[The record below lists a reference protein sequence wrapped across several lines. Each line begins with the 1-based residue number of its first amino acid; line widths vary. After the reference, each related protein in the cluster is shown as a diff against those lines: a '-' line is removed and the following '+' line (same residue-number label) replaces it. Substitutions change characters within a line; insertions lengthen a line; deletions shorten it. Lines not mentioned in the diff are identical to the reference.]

1 MTAHNKKDVL
11 MQIGDS
17 NESFRLLYINAL
29 RGLNNPNA
37 SNRIVAGPGEEGADV
52 TFEGV
57 SSNDIKY
64 VEFKCPDT
72 PDINQSITQNG
83 YKATQSQ
90 IKASRNTSGY
100 GLGLAFVQ
108 IKGYPINLNSNIN
121 YIKNNY
127 VNQTNSVKDV
137 LYTLTNKSG
146 NIILDTYDFRN

>member
-1 MTAHNKKDVL
+1 MIEHNKDNYIK
-11 MQIGDS
+11 QIGDS
-17 NESFRLLYINAL
+17 NHQFRLLYINAL
-29 RGLNNPNA
+29 KGLNNPNA
-37 SNRIVAGPGEEGADV
+37 SGRSGADV

-72 PDINQSITQNG
+72 PDINLSITKNG